1 MQWENHK
8 GNNLE
13 ACCNSCDFP
22 ISPRTVQQMNIEDID
37 SPRHSKD
44 DDWAKGHLCQE
55 SQSLYHSLTHQAY
68 DQHNFPL
75 LTHYFKGGLLCP
87 KCTTRQTTAFE

>member
-13 ACCNSCDFP
+13 ACCNSCNFP
-22 ISPRTVQQMNIEDID
+22 IPPRTVQQMNIEDID
-37 SPRHSKD
+37 NPRHSKD

-55 SQSLYHSLTHQAY
+55 SQSLYHSLTYQAHE
-68 DQHNFPL
+68 QQNLPL
-75 LTHYFKGGLLCP
+75 LTHYSKKVVFLFNSTTGV
-87 KCTTRQTTAFE
+87 KCE